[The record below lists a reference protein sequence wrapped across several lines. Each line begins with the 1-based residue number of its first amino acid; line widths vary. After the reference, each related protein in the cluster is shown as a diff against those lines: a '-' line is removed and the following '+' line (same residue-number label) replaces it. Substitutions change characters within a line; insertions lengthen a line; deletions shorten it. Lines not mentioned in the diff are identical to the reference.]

1 MSTDRIKKQILIRAP
16 HGRVWRAL
24 SNSKEFGTWF
34 GVDLEGPFVAGKKV
48 SGVIVGTKAD
58 AEVAKMQQVYA
69 GKRMDLEVVKVEPER
84 LLALR
89 WHPHAIEEGVDYS
102 AEQTTLIEFTLQD
115 VEGGVMVTVTE
126 SGFDQIPIARR
137 AKAFEANSGGWE
149 IMVKVLDKY
158 VTQTK

>member
-1 MSTDRIKKQILIRAP
+1 MPTDWIKKQILIRAP
-16 HGRVWRAL
+16 HDRVWRAL
-24 SNSKEFGTWF
+24 ANSKEYGAWF
-34 GVDLEGPFVAGKKV
+34 GADLEGPFVAGQKV
-48 SGVIVGTKAD
+48 SGVIVGSKVD
-58 AEVAKMQQVYA
+58 PEVAKLQQVHA
-69 GKRMDLEVVKVEPER
+69 GKRMELEVVKVEPER

-89 WHPHAIEEGVDYS
+89 WHPHAIEKGVDYS
-102 AEQTTLIEFTLQD
+102 AEPTTLIEFTLED

-158 VTQTK
+158 AAQTK

>member
-16 HGRVWRAL
+16 HGRVWQAL
-24 SNSKEFGTWF
+24 ANSKEFGTWF

-58 AEVAKMQQVYA
+58 AEVAKMQQAYA
-69 GKRMDLEVVKVEPER
+69 GKRLDLEVVEVEPER

-89 WHPHAIEEGVDYS
+89 WHPHAIEDGVDYS
-102 AEQTTLIEFTLQD
+102 AEPTTLIEFTLED
-115 VEGGVMVTVTE
+115 VEGGVMLTVTE

-158 VTQTK
+158 ASQTK